1 MSLPRQPLKKIIG
14 YCSKEAGELEKA
26 LEDDFGDDFGR
37 FQRVGN
43 KNGGLKFHLNFHGGE
58 NRLWKTCFL
67 HE

>member
-43 KNGGLKFHLNFHGGE
+43 KNGGE